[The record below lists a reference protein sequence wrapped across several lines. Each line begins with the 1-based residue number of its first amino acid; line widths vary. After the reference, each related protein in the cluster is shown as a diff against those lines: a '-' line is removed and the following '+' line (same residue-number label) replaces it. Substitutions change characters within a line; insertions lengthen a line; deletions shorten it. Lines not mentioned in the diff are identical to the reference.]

1 MTRSQGILVAIGLA
15 ALAAMAAP
23 YLTRAVVDSRAID
36 GKAVVFEAHSQRVQK
51 DLVLCLIKR
60 PGALN
65 VEVASHDFYTDPAN
79 GLALKVVDVRE
90 ATEDEIAQGSVAESI
105 FTLAPSQDDEVPPD
119 ATLH

>member
-36 GKAVVFEAHSQRVQK
+36 GKAVVFEARSQRVQK

-65 VEVASHDFYTDPAN
+65 VEEASHDFYTDPAS
-79 GLALKVVDVRE
+79 GLALKVVDQGTAREVRAWLPE
-90 ATEDEIAQGSVAESI
+90 SQALNTAQ
-105 FTLAPSQDDEVPPD
+105 LAQLKGCVG
-119 ATLH
+119 

>member
-1 MTRSQGILVAIGLA
+1 LTRSQSILVAIGLA

-36 GKAVVFEAHSQRVQK
+36 GKAVVFEARSQRVQK

-65 VEVASHDFYTDPAN
+65 VEVASHDFYTDPAS
-79 GLALKVVDVRE
+79 GLALKVVDQGAAREVRAWLPE
-90 ATEDEIAQGSVAESI
+90 GQALNAAQFAQLKGCAG
-105 FTLAPSQDDEVPPD
+105 
-119 ATLH
+119 

>member
-1 MTRSQGILVAIGLA
+1 MTRSQGILVAVGLA

-36 GKAVVFEAHSQRVQK
+36 GKAQVFEGRSQRVHK

-65 VEVASHDFYTDPAN
+65 VEVASHDFYTDPAS
-79 GLALKVVDVRE
+79 GLALKVVDQGAAREVRAWLPE
-90 ATEDEIAQGSVAESI
+90 GRTLGAAQVQQLKGCVG
-105 FTLAPSQDDEVPPD
+105 
-119 ATLH
+119 